1 VAQLGARARLENWAM
16 MLRLIVLSFLTVGL
30 AAAGPPPVPAP
41 APIQVAQDGCAA
53 NCRAQHNQ
61 CRIATK
67 GSPSCDAQLQAC
79 MQRCIPTKTR

>member
-1 VAQLGARARLENWAM
+1 VKRRFFVLAVLATVVAGAGA
-16 MLRLIVLSFLTVGL
+16 S
-30 AAAGPPPVPAP
+30 PPVEPP
-41 APIQVAQDGCAA
+41 RIQIAQDGCAA

-79 MQRCIPTKTR
+79 MQRCIPTRAK

>member
-1 VAQLGARARLENWAM
+1 MRRL
-16 MLRLIVLSFLTVGL
+16 LCLLVLASGL
-30 AAAGPPPVPAP
+30 AGAGLPPAPEQPPVR
-41 APIQVAQDGCAA
+41 IAQDSCAA

-79 MQRCIPTKTR
+79 MQRCIPTRAR